1 MKKEVY
7 TSDYGKIPL
16 ESSYCQGEVIAREG
30 MLDGRYIEIRKDTD
44 GNIFAVEV
52 DL

>member
-1 MKKEVY
+1 MSKEVY
-7 TSDYGKIPL
+7 IMDYGKIPL
-16 ESSYCQGEVIAREG
+16 KPSYYQCKVIAREG
-30 MLDGRYIEIRKDTD
+30 MLDGRDLEIRKDDD